1 MELTQEQ
8 KDIVN
13 TINDNNE
20 IIKINA
26 FAGSGKTSTLVEIVK
41 EIRKTQPRVKI
52 LYLVFN
58 KSMVEDSKRKFDSLD
73 LNVECYTTH
82 SFALR
87 RFSILRGGDIE
98 VMPSMDY
105 SDYMKVKNLNSSYK
119 YARYKNILDM
129 LNSYCATFDNLEDF
143 CQNLL
148 NGDIDNKYQLK
159 DNHLKSY
166 EIKFFK
172 DLYTYF
178 LNHGK
183 FTHNMYLKEYALN
196 TADTVKGYK
205 YVFLDEAQDLNPF
218 MLSIIKRV
226 KREKMWIVGDKYQQ
240 IYQWNHAINSMDKFD
255 GITLPLT
262 TSFRFNDEVCDIAN
276 RILSQKYEGFDMGS
290 IKNYH
295 NKIDVEDE
303 TKKTV
308 LFRTNGCMFT
318 YAVNLMK
325 ELDNV
330 KVHFMDVV
338 NGTNSDCFEDAFS
351 EMIYFYDQL
360 LMTKPNSEETSTIYR
375 SKFKI
380 KRSKNVDSYINIAK
394 KEGYE
399 LYPYLVRN
407 SNILSL
413 DFKKFFDFFI
423 LNAHELIDVLE
434 RLKKSEDC
442 ENPEREYTL
451 ITAHRSKGLEWSWVK
466 IADGDKWS
474 MSTTDEANLLYV
486 ACTRAKHK
494 LEHRAV
500 DELLDFVHGI

>member
-13 TINDNNE
+13 TIYGDE
-20 IIKINA
+20 DTIKINA

-87 RFSILRGGDIE
+87 RFSLMRGGDIE
-98 VMPSMDY
+98 VMPSLDY
-105 SDYMKVKNLNSSYK
+105 SDYMKIKALNTSYK
-119 YARYKNILDM
+119 YAKYKNVLDM
-129 LNSYCATFDNLEDF
+129 LNAYCATFDDLDTFCETLLSGDSKKYGLES
-143 CQNLL
+143 N
-148 NGDIDNKYQLK
+148 Y
-159 DNHLKSY
+159 LKSY
-166 EIKFFK
+166 EIKCFK

-205 YVFLDEAQDLNPF
+205 YVFLDESQDLNPF
-218 MLSIIKRV
+218 MLNIIKRIQ
-226 KREKMWIVGDKYQQ
+226 REKIWIVGDKYQQ
-240 IYQWNHAINSMDKFD
+240 IYQWNHAINSMDKFN
-255 GITLPLT
+255 GVTFPLT
-262 TSFRFNDEVCDIAN
+262 TSFRFNDEVCEIAN
-276 RILSQKYEGFDMGS
+276 KILSKKYKEFEYGS
-290 IKNYH
+290 IKNFH
-295 NKIDVEDE
+295 NKIDVEDS

-308 LFRTNGCMFT
+308 LFRTNSCMFE

-325 ELDNV
+325 EVDNI

-338 NGTNSDCFEDAFS
+338 NGTNSDCFEEAFS
-351 EMIYFYDQL
+351 EMLYFYDQL
-360 LMTKPNSEETSTIYR
+360 LASKSGCEDDLEVYR

-380 KRSKNVDSYINIAK
+380 RRSKNVDAYVNIAK
-394 KEGYE
+394 KEGSN
-399 LYPYLVRN
+399 LYPYLVSN

-413 DFKKFFDFFI
+413 DFKKFFNFFI
-423 LNAHELIDVLE
+423 LNVHNLIDVLE
-434 RLKKSEDC
+434 RLRRSEDC
-442 ENPEREYTL
+442 ENPDREYTL

-466 IADGDKWS
+466 IADGDIWS
-474 MSTTDEANLLYV
+474 MSSPDEANLLYV
-486 ACTRAKHK
+486 ACTRAKNR

-500 DELLDFVHGI
+500 DELLEFAYGV

>member
-13 TINDNNE
+13 TIYSDDKT
-20 IIKINA
+20 IKINA

-41 EIRKTQPRVKI
+41 EIRKTEPRVKI

-87 RFSILRGGDIE
+87 RFSLVKGGDIE
-98 VMPSMDY
+98 VMPSIDY
-105 SDYMKVKNLNSSYK
+105 SDYMKIKALNTSYK

-129 LNSYCATFDNLEDF
+129 LSAYCVTFDNLDDF
-143 CQNLL
+143 CQTLL
-148 NGDIDNKYQLK
+148 DGDRANKYNLSG
-159 DNHLKSY
+159 NNLKSY

-178 LNHGK
+178 INHGK
-183 FTHNMYLKEYALN
+183 YTHNMYLKEYALN

-205 YVFLDEAQDLNPF
+205 YIFLDEAQDLNPF
-218 MLSIIKRV
+218 MLNIIKRI

-240 IYQWNHAINSMDKFD
+240 IYQWNHAINSMDKFE
-255 GITLPLT
+255 GATFPLS

-276 RILSQKYEGFDMGS
+276 RILAKKYNDFEAGA

-295 NKIDVEDE
+295 NKIEVEDS

-325 ELDNV
+325 ELDNI

-338 NGTNSDCFEDAFS
+338 NGTNSDCFEEAFS
-351 EMIYFYDQL
+351 EMLYFYDQL
-360 LMTKPNSEETSTIYR
+360 LISKPDSKETSEIYR

-380 KRSKNVDSYINIAK
+380 RRSKNVDMYINIAK
-394 KEGYE
+394 KEGAE

-407 SNILSL
+407 SNILGL
-413 DFKKFFDFFI
+413 DFKKYFDFFI
-423 LNAHELIDVLE
+423 LNSHELIDVLE

-474 MSTTDEANLLYV
+474 MNTIDEANLLYV
-486 ACTRAKHK
+486 ACTRAKNK
-494 LEHRAV
+494 LEHRAI
-500 DELLDFVHGI
+500 DEMLE